1 MANFRGCNG
10 HEATGGA
17 GDRGGV
23 EPPTI
28 EGHNGGARVRGAEE
42 GNGLPGKGRLTTSN
56 KEVEDEGER
65 ERRAGSG
72 RVSGGEEIDGATNG
86 K

>member
-1 MANFRGCNG
+1 M
-10 HEATGGA
+10 
-17 GDRGGV
+17 
-23 EPPTI
+23 EPPKI
-28 EGHNGGARVRGAEE
+28 EGHNGGVRVRGAEE
-42 GNGLPGKGRLTTSN
+42 GNGLPGKGRFTTS
-56 KEVEDEGER
+56 KREVEDEGGR